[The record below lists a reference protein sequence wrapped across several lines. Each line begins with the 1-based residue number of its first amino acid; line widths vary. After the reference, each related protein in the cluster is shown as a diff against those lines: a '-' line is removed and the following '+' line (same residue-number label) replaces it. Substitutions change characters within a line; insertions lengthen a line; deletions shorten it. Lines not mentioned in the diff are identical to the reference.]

1 MAIAF
6 ERYRISVEEYHR
18 MVEAGVFQD
27 DRRIE
32 LINGQLIETVAPIHP
47 PHTYSTRQ
55 LVAAFFARFA
65 SRAAVY
71 IQMPVTLPP
80 NSEPEPDVALAR
92 QDAKNYVD
100 RHPGP
105 GDLYVV
111 IEVADS
117 TLLMDRRLKVP
128 LYARAGVKELW
139 LVNIP
144 DDRIE
149 VYRDPV
155 GRRYQ
160 QIATA
165 QRGDTIEMLAFPG
178 ETFAVDDILPPPQSL

>member
-6 ERYRISVEEYHR
+6 ERHRISVDEYHR
-18 MVEAGVFQD
+18 MVEGGVFQD
-27 DRRIE
+27 SRHIE

-55 LVAAFFARFA
+55 LVAEFFARFA

-80 NSEPEPDVALAR
+80 DSEPEPDVALAR
-92 QDAKNYVD
+92 PDKRNYVD

-105 GDLYVV
+105 DELYVV
-111 IEVADS
+111 VEVADS

-128 LYARAGVKELW
+128 LYARSGIREMW

-144 DDRIE
+144 GDCIE
-149 VYRDPV
+149 IYRNPR
-155 GRRYQ
+155 GRRYET
-160 QIATA
+160 IAVA
-165 QRGDTIEMLAFPG
+165 RRGETIEMLAFPG
-178 ETFAVDDILPPPQSL
+178 ERFAVNDILPPAE